1 MEAPEEDGK
10 EERYMG
16 IVRGPD
22 GSGQYPRPAQI
33 CMNDLNG

>member
-1 MEAPEEDGK
+1 MKALKEDGK

-22 GSGQYPRPAQI
+22 RSGQYPHPAQI
-33 CMNDLNG
+33 CMNNLNG